1 MWHKPVVPEEDQEI
15 PGINRPGSFYKYYR
29 NVDDLPG
36 KAKVFYEKAGKCET
50 QFKTSGEW
58 KLTNTLA
65 ENAGLSLDMLCRA
78 VYLTERR
85 LQVCIMA
92 ERRRRVEEDFQEL
105 YGDNKM
111 SQGAE

>member
-50 QFKTSGEW
+50 QFKTSGEME
-58 KLTNTLA
+58 TD
-65 ENAGLSLDMLCRA
+65 EYPSGECRTVTRYA
-78 VYLTERR
+78 LPCSVP
-85 LQVCIMA
+85 
-92 ERRRRVEEDFQEL
+92 D
-105 YGDNKM
+105 
-111 SQGAE
+111 